1 MLKTEEFQTV
11 LSSYFKNA
19 GWRDF
24 RTNVILEMQNGCAVN
39 VSLCEYM
46 RLHKSVQA
54 QSSIF
59 AYNFIKITMLIG
71 RVKN

>member
-19 GWRDF
+19 GWGDF

-39 VSLCEYM
+39 VSVWV
-46 RLHKSVQA
+46 HASA
-54 QSSIF
+54 
-59 AYNFIKITMLIG
+59 
-71 RVKN
+71 

>member
-19 GWRDF
+19 GWGDF

-46 RLHKSVQA
+46 RLRKSVQA
-54 QSSIF
+54 HSPAFLHTI
-59 AYNFIKITMLIG
+59 L
-71 RVKN
+71 